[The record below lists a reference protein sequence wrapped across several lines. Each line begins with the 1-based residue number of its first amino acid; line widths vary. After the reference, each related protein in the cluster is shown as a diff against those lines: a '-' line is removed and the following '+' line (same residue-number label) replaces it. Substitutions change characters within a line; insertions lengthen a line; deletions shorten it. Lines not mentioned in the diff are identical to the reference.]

1 MISDDLTIPDN
12 IWLGHHLIIL
22 WGQGGIN
29 VFFGSFSPHTTF
41 AIFKL
46 KVCIM
51 VMEKGYKN
59 GDILRIAASAIAMV
73 ISSLPS
79 RKIDRG
85 ANAQH
90 PPPHPHSLL
99 QLTSDAKC
107 SAQPECTTKGFSFC
121 WWQIVK
127 WQDGWFQRTSWRVLA
142 RAVASKWH
150 IRAISPVNTNSSKGE
165 TDFRQKNRP

>member
-1 MISDDLTIPDN
+1 MFWNSTPSKASCWSGPFCVGLF
-12 IWLGHHLIIL
+12 HHH
-22 WGQGGIN
+22 QHF
-29 VFFGSFSPHTTF
+29 V
-41 AIFKL
+41 IFKL

-51 VMEKGYKN
+51 VMGKGYKN

-127 WQDGWFQRTSWRVLA
+127 WQDGWFQRTSWRVLVQ
-142 RAVASKWH
+142 AVSSKWH
-150 IRAISPVNTNSSKGE
+150 ICAISPVHTRQRVE
-165 TDFRQKNRP
+165 MDFWQKNRPFMNQLKKL